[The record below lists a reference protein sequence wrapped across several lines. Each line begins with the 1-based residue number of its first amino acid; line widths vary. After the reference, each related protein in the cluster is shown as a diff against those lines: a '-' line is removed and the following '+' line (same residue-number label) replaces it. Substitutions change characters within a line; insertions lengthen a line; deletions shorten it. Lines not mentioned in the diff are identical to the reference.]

1 QEGKEQDGVLAVFQV
16 ELAECNRECFS
27 DAYAVSLFIGA
38 MEAKEPLNPE
48 MPIRSP
54 LRMKPNPKP
63 PASGFPW
70 NICFILF
77 ALVGLVGVVIVGGTV
92 IKNRNIKNAAVWR
105 VPPQPGPQK
114 KPDYCLFYP

>member
-1 QEGKEQDGVLAVFQV
+1 QEGKEQDGVLVVFQV

-48 MPIRSP
+48 MPIGSP
-54 LRMKPNPKP
+54 LLMKRKQ
-63 PASGFPW
+63 PASVLMFSMQDFHG
-70 NICFILF
+70 IF
-77 ALVGLVGVVIVGGTV
+77 ALSYSHWSVTVGGTV
-92 IKNRNIKNAAVWR
+92 IKNRNIKNAEVWM

-114 KPDYCLFYP
+114 KPNYCLFYP